1 MLVTKKK
8 KKENEKRIEEK
19 GQKKEISLSFKKS
32 ENTLFFLFCVCF
44 VGAVVAAQPVYLRR
58 LLFCAFYD
66 FFNRNNNS

>member
-8 KKENEKRIEEK
+8 KKRMRNGSKKRDRR
-19 GQKKEISLSFKKS
+19 KKLVFHLKKVK
-32 ENTLFFLFCVCF
+32 THFFFLFCVCF